1 VLLRAKLG
9 LIVLLLA
16 AGCSGREETTPPPR
30 SQSSPQVVA
39 APPAYVDTLPAQPMR
54 SGPAKVGLLLPLTGP
69 GGAVGADFEDAAQ
82 LALFDVG
89 QTDLELLPRD
99 TGDQPAMAEQAARS
113 ALAEGAELLLGP
125 LYGRSASAVGPLANR
140 IGVRVVS
147 FSNDA
152 SVARPGVYV
161 LGFRP
166 EEQVARVVKFA
177 AAQGRTRFAALA
189 PGDAYGQRVLAAWR
203 QAVAEVPGASAVI
216 AATFPPDAELP
227 RSEIQ
232 QIAAFGRPGGLPPEP
247 PVEPLLPDEP
257 PPPPPPPMSLPAP
270 GFDALL
276 IADGG
281 KRVSDIAA
289 LLAHYDV
296 TPRNVAML
304 GTMRWQDDSLL
315 MSDPNLQG
323 AWLATWSPT
332 EIATFE
338 RRFADTYGRSPAPLS
353 VLAYDATA
361 LAVLLSQS
369 QPRFT
374 GAQITDPQGFQG
386 AAGIF
391 RLLPSG
397 LAEHGLAIVEIGSG
411 RVRVLDPAPPRF
423 EAGFASR

>member
-1 VLLRAKLG
+1 
-9 LIVLLLA
+9 
-16 AGCSGREETTPPPR
+16 
-30 SQSSPQVVA
+30 
-39 APPAYVDTLPAQPMR
+39 
-54 SGPAKVGLLLPLTGP
+54 
-69 GGAVGADFEDAAQ
+69 
-82 LALFDVG
+82 
-89 QTDLELLPRD
+89 
-99 TGDQPAMAEQAARS
+99 
-113 ALAEGAELLLGP
+113 
-125 LYGRSASAVGPLANR
+125 
-140 IGVRVVS
+140 
-147 FSNDA
+147 
-152 SVARPGVYV
+152 
-161 LGFRP
+161 
-166 EEQVARVVKFA
+166 
-177 AAQGRTRFAALA
+177 
-189 PGDAYGQRVLAAWR
+189 
-203 QAVAEVPGASAVI
+203 
-216 AATFPPDAELP
+216 
-227 RSEIQ
+227 
-232 QIAAFGRPGGLPPEP
+232 
-247 PVEPLLPDEP
+247 
-257 PPPPPPPMSLPAP
+257 MSLPAP

-397 LAEHGLAIVEIGSG
+397 LAEHGLAIVEIGGG

>member
-1 VLLRAKLG
+1 VLLRVKLG

-16 AGCSGREETTPPPR
+16 AGCAGREETTPSPP

-69 GGAVGADFEDAAQ
+69 GGGVGADFEDAAQ

-89 QTDLELLPRD
+89 RTDLELLPRD
-99 TGDQPAMAEQAARS
+99 TGEQPAMAEQAARS
-113 ALAEGAELLLGP
+113 ALAEDAELLLGP
-125 LYGRSASAVGPLANR
+125 LYGRSASAVGPIANA
-140 IGVRVVS
+140 IGVRVLS

-152 SVARPGVYV
+152 SVASPGVYV

-166 EEQVARVVKFA
+166 EEQVARVVKYA

-189 PGDAYGQRVLAAWR
+189 PSDAYGQRVLTAWR
-203 QAVAEVPGASAVI
+203 QAVAEVPGASAVV
-216 AATFPPDAELP
+216 AVTFPPDVELP

-232 QIAAFGRPGGLPPEP
+232 QLAAFGRPGGVPPEP

-257 PPPPPPPMSLPAP
+257 PPPPLLPLSLPAP

-281 KRVSDIAA
+281 KRVSDTAA
-289 LLAHYDV
+289 LLAYYDI

-304 GTMRWQDDSLL
+304 GTMRWQDDLVL
-315 MSDPNLQG
+315 MSDPKLQG
-323 AWLATWSPT
+323 AWLATWPPS

-338 RRFADTYGRSPAPLS
+338 RRFADTYGRNPAPLS

-361 LAVLLSQS
+361 LAVLLSQG

-397 LAEHGLAIVEIGSG
+397 IAEHGLAIVEIMGG
-411 RVRVLDPAPPRF
+411 QVRVLDPAPPRF